1 MVMLVADTYL
11 GSLTDEDIDDR
22 VNAGDSLRVVLD
34 DTDRQ
39 RSRVRTTTVDG
50 TDLGITVGRELRDED
65 VLVATNR
72 ESDDGEHLVV
82 VELDGVP
89 AVALS
94 FDDVTRE
101 ALPSAVALGHA
112 VGNRH
117 RDLAVVDERVLIRAE
132 QDGNRLESLLTA
144 NLPDGVTT
152 ARTTVPPSAFDSDTS
167 HTHASSDHSHTS
179 SGHHADGHTG
189 HSHEYPDDNHQHAQ
203 DKTHDN
209 RLEDKNT

>member
-1 MVMLVADTYL
+1 MLVADTYL

-22 VNAGDSLRVVLD
+22 VEAADSLQVVLD

-50 TDLGITVGRELRDED
+50 TDLGITVSRELRNED
-65 VLVATNR
+65 VLAAKDR
-72 ESDDGEHLVV
+72 DSDDGEYLVV
-82 VELDGVP
+82 VELEGVS

-94 FDDVTRE
+94 FDDVSRD

-132 QDGNRLESLLTA
+132 QDSNRLESLLA
-144 NLPDGVTT
+144 AHLPDGATT
-152 ARTTVPPSAFDSDTS
+152 ARTTVPPAAFDSDTG

-179 SGHHADGHTG
+179 SGHHADEHTN
-189 HSHEYPDDNHQHAQ
+189 HSHS
-203 DKTHDN
+203 HDHS
-209 RLEDKNT
+209 EDAET

>member
-1 MVMLVADTYL
+1 MLVADTYL

-22 VNAGDSLRVVLD
+22 VEAADSLRVMLD

-50 TDLGITVGRELRDED
+50 TDLGIIVGRELRNED
-65 VLVATNR
+65 VLVARNR

-101 ALPSAVALGHA
+101 VLPSAVALGHA

-117 RDLAVVDERVLIRAE
+117 RDLAVVDNRVLVRAE
-132 QDGNRLESLLTA
+132 QDSDRLESLLA
-144 NLPDGVTT
+144 EHLPEGATT
-152 ARTTVPPSAFDSDTS
+152 ARTTVPPSAFDSNTGHTG
-167 HTHASSDHSHTS
+167 HTHAPSDHSHTS
-179 SGHHADGHTG
+179 SDHHADEHTDQS
-189 HSHEYPDDNHQHAQ
+189 HSH
-203 DKTHDN
+203 N
-209 RLEDKNT
+209 RSEEDET